1 MTIDE
6 NRLKHIMKAEISD
19 MISEDRLFITNLK
32 LTEGLKVLSKLLTIV
47 KLKLS
52 MEIGNVS

>member
-6 NRLKHIMKAEISD
+6 NRLKQIMKAEISD